1 MTDKIVLHG
10 GIFEF
15 ETEAADQKETEWRGM
30 PSFNQPDNGPHRQV
44 VISFKTPEDVVA
56 FAKLTGLTITDKTK
70 SSWWPYREQN
80 KVSDLFYVDET
91 DNIHADSDQYQD
103 EDDE

>member
-1 MTDKIVLHG
+1 MTDKIVVN

-15 ETEAADQKETEWRGM
+15 EADAADQKVTEWRGL
-30 PSFNQPDNGPHRQV
+30 PEFNQPDNGPHRQV
-44 VISFKTPEDVVA
+44 IISFKTPEDVVA

-80 KVSDLFYVDET
+80 KVVDLFYYDE
-91 DNIHADSDQYQD
+91 NADVHPDADQYG
-103 EDDE
+103 DDE